1 MAPTLCKTFG
11 LLEPAYGEARGGS
24 APLVEG
30 SEVRELSE
38 APILSRAAEVVD
50 CGGRTLTPA

>member
-1 MAPTLCKTFG
+1 LQAFG
-11 LLEPAYGEARGGS
+11 LLEPAYGEAPGGYE
-24 APLVEG
+24 PLLEG
-30 SEVRELSE
+30 PEVRELSE

>member
-1 MAPTLCKTFG
+1 LG
-11 LLEPAYGEARGGS
+11 ARGGYE
-24 APLVEG
+24 PLVEG

-38 APILSRAAEVVD
+38 APMLSRAAGVVD